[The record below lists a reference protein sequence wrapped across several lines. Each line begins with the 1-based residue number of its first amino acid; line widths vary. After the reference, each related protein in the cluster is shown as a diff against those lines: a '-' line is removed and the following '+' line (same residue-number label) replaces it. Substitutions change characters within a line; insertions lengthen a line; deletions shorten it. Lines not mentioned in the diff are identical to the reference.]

1 MYKAFLGIGLTIV
14 LSGCGNSNDSIS
26 NKSPINELKSKIM
39 LKDLTTG
46 VKLDAVKLTK
56 IYSVGKKETNYQFE
70 YYGQKR
76 SVKIQHNEDRVI
88 HTIDIDL
95 DPFEAF
101 ELKRSLEE
109 KYKNESDQSFNF
121 KCDVLS
127 SKFDVLSSKFD
138 VIKID
143 NYTCT
148 AYYGSQTLQIIN
160 RSIEDKNIPQI
171 VVSALTKGSLILR
184 DGTIESEGNR
194 KNLEKI
200 KDSNEKK
207 KLDI

>member
-1 MYKAFLGIGLTIV
+1 MYKSFLGIGLTIV

-26 NKSPINELKSKIM
+26 NKPPMNELKSKIM

-46 VKLDAVKLTK
+46 IKLDAVKLSK
-56 IYSVGKKETNYQFE
+56 IYSVGKNEANYKFE

-76 SVKIQHNEDRVI
+76 SVKIKHNEDRVI
-88 HTIDIDL
+88 HTVDIDL

-109 KYKNESDQSFNF
+109 KYKKESDQSFNF

-127 SKFDVLSSKFD
+127 SKFDS
-138 VIKID
+138 IKID

-171 VVSALTKGSLILR
+171 VVSALTKGSLILK
-184 DGTIESEGNR
+184 DSAIESEGNR
-194 KNLEKI
+194 KNLEKT
-200 KDSNEKK
+200 KDNNEKK